1 MRAHPRTPRTRGR
14 RPRVRRH
21 HADRAF
27 RAITV
32 FDLTAEEVMLDL
44 DPAWS
49 VRTRGAGGA
58 S

>member
-1 MRAHPRTPRTRGR
+1 MSARSRTLRTRGR

-27 RAITV
+27 RTTTV

-49 VRTRGAGGA
+49 VRTRGAGGT